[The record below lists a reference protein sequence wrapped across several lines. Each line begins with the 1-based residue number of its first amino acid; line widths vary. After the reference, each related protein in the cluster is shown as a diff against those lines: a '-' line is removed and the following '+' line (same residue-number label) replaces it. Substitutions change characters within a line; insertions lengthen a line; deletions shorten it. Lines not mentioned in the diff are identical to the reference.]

1 MKRYTYLYIYLTF
14 INILPNYYIIIGNC
28 MKNILS
34 LSKERNVSIITDWSE
49 INSHIVLFI
58 VF

>member
-1 MKRYTYLYIYLTF
+1 
-14 INILPNYYIIIGNC
+14 